1 MKVRNSPQAYAGIGI
16 LFMLA
21 STLLSACNDR
31 TEATSPDAAYTPT
44 PTRRH
49 AHNTDHAYAYSHQHA
64 HPYRHGNT
72 CPDRYLGSKRVRGH
86 A

>member
-31 TEATSPDAAYTPT
+31 TEATRSCSAGYVNPDI
-44 PTRRH
+44 H
-49 AHNTDHAYAYSHQHA
+49 AGA